1 MRLVFFGTPQAAV
14 PSLERLAAA
23 GHQVALVISQPDR
36 PKTRSRALV
45 APPVKVA
52 AQALGIEVLQPLRLR
67 RQAFLDE
74 LRRRAPQLLV
84 VVAYGRILERKLFEL
99 APAGAIN
106 LHFSLLPRYRGAA
119 PVQWALAR
127 GETTTGVT
135 TMRIAEG
142 LDEGDVLLQR
152 EVAIEPGEHAPALQ
166 IRLADVGS
174 SLLVET
180 IERHEAGTLEPQPQ
194 DGVRASEA
202 PQLSPADG
210 EADLEWPAAA
220 IEGRIRG
227 FDPWPGVWVRKDGRR
242 LRLIDGRALSRS
254 SFEPPGTV
262 IDLAAWGLGL
272 VCGGGTILQLTS
284 LQFEGRRALSIGEAR
299 NGRLIQSGDLL
310 S

>member
-14 PSLERLAAA
+14 PSLEALAAA
-23 GHQVALVISQPDR
+23 GHEVALAISQPDR
-36 PKTRSRALV
+36 PKTRSSTLV

-52 AQALGIEVLQPLRLR
+52 AQALGIEVLQPVRLR
-67 RQAFLDE
+67 REEFLDE
-74 LRRRAPQLLV
+74 LRRRAPELLV
-84 VVAYGRILERKLFEL
+84 VVAYGRILERRLLNL

-152 EVAIEPGEHAPALQ
+152 EIAIEPGERAPALQ
-166 IRLADVGS
+166 LRLAGIGS
-174 SLLVET
+174 RLLVET
-180 IERHEAGTLEPQPQ
+180 IERHEAGTLEPRPQ
-194 DGVRASEA
+194 DGAQASHA
-202 PQLSPADG
+202 PLLSPADG
-210 EADLEWPAAA
+210 DVDLRWPAAA

-242 LRLIDGRALSRS
+242 LRLVDARALSRS
-254 SFEPPGTV
+254 SPEPPGTLV
-262 IDLAAWGLGL
+262 DLAEKGLGL
-272 VCGGGTILQLTS
+272 VCGGGTVLQLKR
-284 LQFEGRRALSIGEAR
+284 LQFEGRRALSVEEAR
-299 NGRLIQSGDLL
+299 NGRQIQGGDVL